1 MGGILFVDEA
11 YSLSSN
17 KDDSDYGKEAIDTLL
32 KAMEDNRDDFI
43 VIVAGYPELMEG
55 FLESNP
61 GLKSRF
67 NKFIYF
73 EDYKPNEL
81 LDIFIKMCNDSKF
94 LIDDDV
100 KEYVK
105 DFFENRYLKRDE
117 NFANARDVR
126 NFFEK
131 ALINQANRLSTN
143 QIINDD
149 ELMRIKLEDV
159 DNINLK

>member
-1 MGGILFVDEA
+1 
-11 YSLSSN
+11 
-17 KDDSDYGKEAIDTLL
+17 
-32 KAMEDNRDDFI
+32 MEDNRDDFI

-67 NKFIYF
+67 NKFIQF

-81 LDIFIKMCNDSKF
+81 LDLFIKMCNDSKF
-94 LIDDDV
+94 LIDDDE

-105 DFFENRYLKRDE
+105 AFFENRYLKRDE

-131 ALINQANRLSTN
+131 ALINQANRLSIN

>member
-1 MGGILFVDEA
+1 
-11 YSLSSN
+11 
-17 KDDSDYGKEAIDTLL
+17 
-32 KAMEDNRDDFI
+32 MEDNRDDFI

-67 NKFIYF
+67 NKFIQF

-131 ALINQANRLSTN
+131 ALINQANRLSIN

>member
-1 MGGILFVDEA
+1 
-11 YSLSSN
+11 
-17 KDDSDYGKEAIDTLL
+17 
-32 KAMEDNRDDFI
+32 
-43 VIVAGYPELMEG
+43 
-55 FLESNP
+55 
-61 GLKSRF
+61 
-67 NKFIYF
+67 
-73 EDYKPNEL
+73 
-81 LDIFIKMCNDSKF
+81 MCNDSKF
-94 LIDDDV
+94 IIDDDV

-131 ALINQANRLSTN
+131 AIINQANRLSTN